1 MIGKNT
7 FTSIS
12 ETLLNHGGQN
22 NHNSK
27 INTSNRIIF
36 PAIVR
41 SVSDNAGQNRIK
53 AEIVN
58 VDDNGNIIP
67 GRDKDVPT
75 EKLPI
80 CIPWNSEILHVR
92 PKVGE
97 TVLLFSENP
106 SDLSSIRYW
115 SGPMLT
121 SQIKLNFQSFEE
133 SQSIFNPSSFSDKA
147 IFDGPTKQNQAAESS
162 VLPAQN
168 EISLQGR
175 NDSDIILKNREVFI
189 VAGKFKVDS
198 TALNVDNKCYIQI
211 KQVDTNPNLT
221 GIKSV
226 DLKLNEGF
234 KPFTQQNF
242 EATNFNFISPEGKF
256 REFDKNHEENKTN
269 PRIKDFGER
278 AASLHPLMYGD
289 EGIKLL
295 KLILQFLLNHIHTP
309 QNAPL
314 KNNISSELEPYLQ
327 GKLQDLITYTLRSN

>member
-1 MIGKNT
+1 MSGKNT

-12 ETLLNHGGQN
+12 ENLLNQVGQN
-22 NHNSK
+22 NQNSK
-27 INTSNRIIF
+27 VNTSNRIIY

-53 AEIVN
+53 VEIVN
-58 VDDNGNIIP
+58 VDDNGNIVP
-67 GRDKDVPT
+67 GKDKNIST

-80 CIPWNSEILHVR
+80 CIPLNSEVVHVR

-97 TVLLFSENP
+97 CVLVISENP

-115 SGPMLT
+115 IGPMLT
-121 SQIKLNFQSFEE
+121 SQIKLNYESFGE
-133 SQSIFNPSSFSDKA
+133 SQSIFNPSSFSDKV
-147 IFDGPTKQNQAAESS
+147 IFGGPTKQNQAAETS
-162 VLPAQN
+162 VLPGQN

-175 NDSDIILKNREVFI
+175 NDSDVILKNREVLI

-198 TALNVDNKCYIQI
+198 TQLNVDNKCFIQI
-211 KQVDTNPNLT
+211 KQVDISPKLT

-226 DLKLNEGF
+226 DLKLTESF

-256 REFDKNHEENKTN
+256 REFDNNHEENKTN

-278 AASLHPLMYGD
+278 AATLHPLMYGD

>member
-1 MIGKNT
+1 MNGKNT

-12 ETLLNHGGQN
+12 ENLLNQVGQN
-22 NHNSK
+22 NQNSK
-27 INTSNRIIF
+27 INTSSRIIY

-53 AEIVN
+53 VEIVN
-58 VDDNGNIIP
+58 LDDNGNVVP
-67 GRDKDVPT
+67 GKDKNIST
-75 EKLPI
+75 ENLPI
-80 CIPWNSEILHVR
+80 CIPLNSEIVHVR

-97 TVLLFSENP
+97 CVLVISENP

-115 SGPMLT
+115 IGPMLT
-121 SQIKLNFQSFEE
+121 SQIKLNYESFGE
-133 SQSIFNPSSFSDKA
+133 SQSIFNPSSFSDKV
-147 IFDGPTKQNQAAESS
+147 IFDGPTKQNQATEAS
-162 VLPAQN
+162 VLPSQN

-175 NDSDIILKNREVFI
+175 NDSDVILKNREVLI

-198 TALNVDNKCYIQI
+198 TQLNVDNKCFIQI
-211 KQVDTNPNLT
+211 KQVDISPKLT

-226 DLKLNEGF
+226 DLKLTENF

-256 REFDKNHEENKTN
+256 REFDNNHEENKTN

-278 AASLHPLMYGD
+278 AATLHPLMYGD

-314 KNNISSELEPYLQ
+314 KNNISGELEPYLQ
-327 GKLQDLITYTLRSN
+327 GKLEDLITYTLRSN